1 MSLLFRYLT
10 KNNAMILLPTLA
22 VGIGL
27 YVLTALFERLD
38 NFIEAGLSVGM
49 VLTYFVVKMPLVI
62 SQILPVIFLL
72 STVIQLCIMARS
84 RELTAL
90 QAGGISLGV
99 VANSMILCGIFWG
112 GVQLGFS
119 EYLGVA
125 GERESARIWQEE
137 VRKKNLAATVLK
149 DVWFTDGDW
158 IVSLG
163 TLDPQAHGTG
173 FSGYELSDD
182 GLSIKRIVQASTFTA
197 EPNHWA
203 LQNVRVYTPDTFTQE
218 QEPDFVLPLRQDPE
232 TFRLVSTG
240 TKPQQLPLWQLG
252 DAISQLKSSGSNVYG
267 VARQAGLCGIDSG
280 HGLRGDG
287 HCLVEGQHLYRRDRR
302 AAVHVP
308 VLRGVYPRYDAWA
321 ARHPAPVPRRVD
333 RQPHRAVL
341 CVLAAYPLAAA
352 KGIIHRNLLKI

>member
-1 MSLLFRYLT
+1 
-10 KNNAMILLPTLA
+10 
-22 VGIGL
+22 
-27 YVLTALFERLD
+27 
-38 NFIEAGLSVGM
+38 
-49 VLTYFVVKMPLVI
+49 
-62 SQILPVIFLL
+62 
-72 STVIQLCIMARS
+72 
-84 RELTAL
+84 
-90 QAGGISLGV
+90 
-99 VANSMILCGIFWG
+99 MILCGIFWG

-203 LQNVRVYTPDTFTQE
+203 LQDVRVYTPD
-218 QEPDFVLPLRQDPE
+218 

-252 DAISQLKSSGSNVYG
+252 DAISQLKSSGSNVE
-267 VARQAGLCGIDSG
+267 A
-280 HGLRGDG
+280 LRTAW
-287 HCLVEGQHLYRRDRR
+287 HAKLAY
-302 AAVHVP
+302 AA
-308 VLRGVYPRYDAWA
+308 
-321 ARHPAPVPRRVD
+321 
-333 RQPHRAVL
+333 
-341 CVLAAYPLAAA
+341 
-352 KGIIHRNLLKI
+352 

>member
-1 MSLLFRYLT
+1 
-10 KNNAMILLPTLA
+10 
-22 VGIGL
+22 
-27 YVLTALFERLD
+27 
-38 NFIEAGLSVGM
+38 
-49 VLTYFVVKMPLVI
+49 
-62 SQILPVIFLL
+62 
-72 STVIQLCIMARS
+72 
-84 RELTAL
+84 
-90 QAGGISLGV
+90 
-99 VANSMILCGIFWG
+99 MILCGIFWG

-197 EPNHWA
+197 EPSHWA
-203 LQNVRVYTPDTFTQE
+203 LQDVRVYTPDTFTQE

-252 DAISQLKSSGSNVYG
+252 DAIFRFQRGGAPYG